1 MWQRADA
8 GPADAVGAAVDVTAA
23 RIYFGDYASTLCIH
37 IVFVVKLG
45 LVDISKYGISALR

>member
-8 GPADAVGAAVDVTAA
+8 GPADAVGAVVDVTAA